1 MIAPCFK
8 TDICYL
14 MPPFSL
20 FKDFSISALVAGFVT
35 VLVGFTSSAVLVFQ
49 AAQSFAATPEQM
61 GSWLWAL
68 GVGIGLS
75 SIVLSLYYKIPVATA
90 WSTPGAAIL
99 IAGANG
105 FNIHQATGA
114 FLVAGVLVAIAGFSG
129 WFERALK
136 HIPVSLAAAM
146 LAGILLQFG
155 LNVFT
160 ALQDNTLLVLTML
173 LVYLLA
179 KRMLPRYAILLALV
193 VGIGISMMQ
202 GELHSTQ
209 VALQLTTPVWIQPQW
224 SLQAIISLA
233 LPLFVVTLASQNLP
247 GIAMIQAAGYRSP
260 TSSAVGW
267 TGTTTILLAPF
278 GAFTINLA
286 AISAAISL
294 GPEAHPNPA
303 RRYVAAVFAGMFYL
317 LIGLFGATVTTLF
330 LAFPK
335 ALVFAIA
342 GLALFGTIASSL
354 ANALAVDREREAA
367 LITFLVTASG
377 LSLGGIGSAFW
388 GLMAGIISLLIL
400 NAGKFS
406 KAI

>member
-1 MIAPCFK
+1 MIAPCFE

-14 MPPFSL
+14 MPYFSL
-20 FKDFSISALVAGFVT
+20 FKDVSLSALVAGFVT

-49 AAQSFAATPEQM
+49 AAQGFAATPEQM

-68 GVGIGLS
+68 GVGIGVSGML
-75 SIVLSLYYKIPVATA
+75 LSLYYKIPVATA

-105 FNIHQATGA
+105 FNIHQAVGA
-114 FLVAGVLVAIAGFSG
+114 FLLAGIFVAIAGFTG

-160 ALQDNTLLVLTML
+160 ALQANPALVLSML
-173 LVYLLA
+173 VVYLLA
-179 KRMLPRYAILLALV
+179 KRLRPRYAILLALV
-193 VGIGISMMQ
+193 VGMIISLMQ

-209 VALQLTTPVWIQPQW
+209 VSLQLTQPVWIAPQW
-224 SLQAIISLA
+224 SLQAMISLA
-233 LPLFVVTLASQNLP
+233 LPLFVVTMASQNLP
-247 GIAMIQAAGYRSP
+247 GIAMIQAAGYRTP
-260 TSSAVGW
+260 TSWLVGW
-267 TGTTTILLAPF
+267 TGTATTLLAPF
-278 GAFTINLA
+278 GAFAINLA

-294 GPEAHPNPA
+294 GPEAHANSA
-303 RRYVAAVFAGMFYL
+303 RRYVAAVSAGFFYL

-330 LAFPK
+330 MAFPK
-335 ALVFAIA
+335 ALVLAIA

-354 ANALAVDREREAA
+354 SSALAVEREREAA
-367 LITFLVTASG
+367 LVTFLITASG
-377 LSLGGIGSAFW
+377 LTLAGIGSAFW
-388 GLMAGIISLLIL
+388 GLLAGIVSLLIL
-400 NAGKFS
+400 TTGKR
-406 KAI
+406 

>member
-1 MIAPCFK
+1 MIAPCFE

-14 MPPFSL
+14 MPYFSL
-20 FKDFSISALVAGFVT
+20 FKDVSLSALVAGFVT

-49 AAQSFAATPEQM
+49 AAQGFAATPEQM

-68 GVGIGLS
+68 GVGIGVSGML
-75 SIVLSLYYKIPVATA
+75 LSLYYKIPVATA

-105 FNIHQATGA
+105 FNIHQAVGA
-114 FLVAGVLVAIAGFSG
+114 FLLAGVLITIAGFSG

-160 ALQDNTLLVLTML
+160 ALQDNPMLVLSML

-179 KRMLPRYAILLALV
+179 KRLMPRYAILLALLAGLV
-193 VGIGISMMQ
+193 ISLMQ
-202 GELHSTQ
+202 GELHGTQ
-209 VALQLTTPVWIQPQW
+209 ISLQLTQPFWISPQW
-224 SLQAIISLA
+224 SVQSVISLA
-233 LPLFVVTLASQNLP
+233 LPLFVVTMASQNLP
-247 GIAMIQAAGYRSP
+247 GIAMIQAAGYRSS
-260 TSSAVGW
+260 TSSVVGW
-267 TGTTTILLAPF
+267 TGATTTLLAPF
-278 GAFTINLA
+278 GAFAINLA

-294 GPEAHPNPA
+294 GSEAHANPA
-303 RRYVAAVFAGMFYL
+303 RRYVAAVSAGFFYL

-330 LAFPK
+330 MAFPK
-335 ALVFAIA
+335 ALVLAIA

-354 ANALAVDREREAA
+354 SSALSVEREREAA
-367 LITFLVTASG
+367 LVTFLVTASG
-377 LSLGGIGSAFW
+377 LTLAGIGSAFW
-388 GLMAGIISLLIL
+388 GLLAGIVSLLIL
-400 NAGKFS
+400 NTGKR
-406 KAI
+406 

>member
-1 MIAPCFK
+1 
-8 TDICYL
+8 
-14 MPPFSL
+14 MPL
-20 FKDFSISALVAGFVT
+20 FAQLRSFFNDFSIAALVAGFVT

-61 GSWLWAL
+61 SSWLWAL

-75 SIVLSLYYKIPVATA
+75 GILLSLYYKIPVATA

-114 FLVAGVLVAIAGFSG
+114 FLLSGVLIAIAGFSG
-129 WFERALK
+129 WFERVLK

-160 ALQDNTLLVLTML
+160 ALQTNPMLVLPML
-173 LVYLLA
+173 LVYLLG
-179 KRMLPRYAILLALV
+179 KRWLPRYAILLTLL
-193 VGIGISMMQ
+193 VGIIVSVMQ
-202 GELHSTQ
+202 GELHSPS
-209 VALQLTTPVWIQPQW
+209 VSLQLTLPVWIQPQW
-224 SLQAIISLA
+224 SWQAMMSLV
-233 LPLFVVTLASQNLP
+233 LPLFVVTMASQNLP
-247 GIAMIQAAGYRSP
+247 GVAMIQAAGYRSP
-260 TSSAVGW
+260 TSSVVGW
-267 TGTTTILLAPF
+267 TGATTTLLAPF
-278 GAFTINLA
+278 GAFAINLA

-294 GPEAHPNPA
+294 GPEAHTNPS
-303 RRYVAAVFAGMFYL
+303 RRYVAAVVAGLFYL
-317 LIGLFGATVTTLF
+317 VIGLFGATVATLF

-335 ALVFAIA
+335 PLVFAIA

-354 ANALAVDREREAA
+354 TNALTIEREREAA

-377 LSLGGIGSAFW
+377 LSLAGIGSAFW
-388 GLMAGIISLLIL
+388 GLIAGIVSLLIL
-400 NAGKFS
+400 NTGRR
-406 KAI
+406 